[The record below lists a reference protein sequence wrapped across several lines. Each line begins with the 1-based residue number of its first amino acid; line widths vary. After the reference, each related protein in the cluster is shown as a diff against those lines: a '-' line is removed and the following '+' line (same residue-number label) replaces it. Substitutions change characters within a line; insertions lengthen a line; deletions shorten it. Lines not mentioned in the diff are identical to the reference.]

1 MRSLTA
7 SGPFESLL
15 FYYDLTLEPGHFFFL
30 KVEGGRWELG
40 GGKLFVSLNLLIIIS
55 YISKV

>member
-15 FYYDLTLEPGHFFFL
+15 FYYDLTVEPGDFFF
-30 KVEGGRWELG
+30 KVEGGSWELG
-40 GGKLFVSLNLLIIIS
+40 EGKLFVSLNLMIII
-55 YISKV
+55 